1 MNRRQM
7 MWGSTSALLLAACAG
22 NERAKTEL
30 SDRVSLARRPG
41 QPEVGIQTYTIRDAM
56 DADTPAAL
64 RMLKEVGYD
73 FVENYPGDY
82 ESIALDD
89 YIAMLRDAG
98 LPVVASHF
106 SFETL
111 NDTPERAAEIIDAM
125 GARYANLAY
134 TPEEYRTTAGY
145 TELAGRFNSI
155 GEVMRANGSRFAYHN
170 HHYEF
175 WKTDG
180 PRAGLDIYLEDT
192 DPDLVDFELD
202 LFWATLGRRDVP
214 ELFRA
219 HPGRFKLCH
228 VKDMDQ
234 TRMDEFG
241 EGDEDF
247 GAIHEA
253 LMVDVGEGDL
263 PFERWL
269 GMSDVSGIEYMV
281 VEHDAPSKP
290 LRDAVTT
297 SLATIR
303 SYNLSV

>member
-22 NERAKTEL
+22 SERAKSEM
-30 SDRVSLARRPG
+30 SDRVRLARRPG

-56 DADTPAAL
+56 AEDTPAAL
-64 RMLKEVGYD
+64 QMLKEVGYD

-82 ESIALDD
+82 ENIALGD
-89 YIAMLRDAG
+89 YIAMLDDAG

-106 SFETL
+106 GFEVL
-111 NDTPERAAEIIDAM
+111 DETPERAAEILDAM
-125 GARYANLAY
+125 GGRYANLAY

-145 TELAGRFNSI
+145 TELADRFNAI

-175 WKTDG
+175 WSTDG

-192 DPDLVDFELD
+192 DPELVDFELD
-202 LFWATLGRRDVP
+202 LFWAALGRRDVP
-214 ELFRA
+214 ALFRA
-219 HPGRFKLCH
+219 HSGRFKLAH

-234 TRMDEFG
+234 TRMSEFR
-241 EGDEDF
+241 EGNEDF

-263 PFERWL
+263 PLERWL
-269 GMSDVSGIEYMV
+269 GMRDISGIEHIV

-290 LRDAVTT
+290 LRDAVAT
-297 SLATIR
+297 SLAAIR
-303 SYNLSV
+303 SYNLSA